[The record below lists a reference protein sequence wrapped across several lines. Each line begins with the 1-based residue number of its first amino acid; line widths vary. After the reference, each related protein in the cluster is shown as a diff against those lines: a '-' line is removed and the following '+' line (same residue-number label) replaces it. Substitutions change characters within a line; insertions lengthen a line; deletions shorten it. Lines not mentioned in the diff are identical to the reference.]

1 MMKIAIAGGAGYTG
15 GELIRILLDHPKVVI
30 QQVISQSQQGKYI
43 HEVHRDLE
51 GLINLRFQSQLDE
64 DFDALF
70 LCLGHGRSAQFLEEN
85 NIPDEKYIID
95 LSNEFRAE
103 GPDHDFVYGL
113 PEWQRDQIRNS
124 RKIANP
130 GCFSTNIQLALLP
143 LAQASLLKGDI
154 TATAITGS
162 TGAGLRPSPTT
173 HFSWRANNLSI
184 YKLGEHQHV
193 PEIYQS
199 LYHFQPSYE
208 GDILMVPV
216 RGDFPRGI
224 FASIVTDCDSMSEK
238 ELLSLYRD
246 YYKDHPFTIV
256 TEQDLDLKGVVNTN
270 RAYLKIDKLEN
281 KVHITSTLDNLL
293 KGASGQAVQ
302 NLNLAAG
309 WDEKLGLEMKSIAF

>member
-124 RKIANP
+124 RKIANL

-143 LAQASLLKGDI
+143 LAQAGLLKGDI

-193 PEIYQS
+193 PEIYKS

-208 GDILMVPV
+208 GDILKVQL
-216 RGDFPRGI
+216 RGVFTRGS
-224 FASIVTDCDSMSEK
+224 FASVVSDVDCMIEK
-238 ELLSLYRD
+238 ELLFLYRD
-246 YYKDHPFTIV
+246 YYKDHSLTIV
-256 TEQDLDLKGVVNTN
+256 TEKDLYVKVVVNTR
-270 RAYLKIDKLEN
+270 RAYLIFVKLEN
-281 KVHITSTLDNLL
+281 TVPIARTMVDLV
-293 KGASGQAVQ
+293 KGASGRADQI
-302 NLNLAAG
+302 LNR
-309 WDEKLGLEMKSIAF
+309 